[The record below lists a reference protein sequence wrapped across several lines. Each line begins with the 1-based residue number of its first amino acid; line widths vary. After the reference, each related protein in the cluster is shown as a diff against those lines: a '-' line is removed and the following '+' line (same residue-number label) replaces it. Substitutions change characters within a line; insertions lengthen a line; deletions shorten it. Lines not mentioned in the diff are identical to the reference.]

1 MSAQWVPYQCARPS
15 AYVNAMDPRRRT
27 RILIADDHN
36 LVAEAC
42 GRLLEPEFEV
52 VGIVNSGRALLDSAA
67 ELKPDVVIL
76 DVGMPE
82 LNGIDAGDQIKR
94 AMPNVKLI
102 YLTVNT
108 GPDVAAEAFRRGASG
123 YIVKQCAAGELVT
136 AVRRVLKGD
145 SYLSPLVTKDMVE
158 FLLRSGKTQSEERQI
173 TTRQREVLQ
182 LLAEGMS
189 MKQVAA
195 VLNLKPGT
203 VAFHKYRIMQSL
215 GLKSNAELLHYAIR
229 HHLIET

>member
-1 MSAQWVPYQCARPS
+1 
-15 AYVNAMDPRRRT
+15 
-27 RILIADDHN
+27 
-36 LVAEAC
+36 
-42 GRLLEPEFEV
+42 
-52 VGIVNSGRALLDSAA
+52 
-67 ELKPDVVIL
+67 
-76 DVGMPE
+76 
-82 LNGIDAGDQIKR
+82 
-94 AMPNVKLI
+94 
-102 YLTVNT
+102 
-108 GPDVAAEAFRRGASG
+108 VAAEAFRRGASG

-158 FLLRSGKTQSEERQI
+158 FLLRSGKTQAEERQI

>member
-1 MSAQWVPYQCARPS
+1 
-15 AYVNAMDPRRRT
+15 MDSRRRT

-52 VGIVNSGRALLDSAA
+52 AGIVNNGRTLIEAA
-67 ELKPDVVIL
+67 TQLKPDIVIL

-82 LNGIDAGDQIKR
+82 LNGIDAGDQLKRSMPSIK
-94 AMPNVKLI
+94 LL

-108 GPDVAAEAFRRGASG
+108 APEVAAEAFRHGASG
-123 YIVKQCAAGELVT
+123 YIVKQCAASELVT
-136 AVRRVLKGD
+136 AVHRVLKGE
-145 SYLSPLVTKDMVE
+145 SYLSPLVTKDIVD
-158 FLLRSGKTQSEERQI
+158 FLLRSGTTLSEDKQI
-173 TTRQREVLQ
+173 TARQREVLQ

-189 MKQVAA
+189 MKQVAS

-203 VAFHKYRIMQSL
+203 VAFHKYRIMQTL